1 VALRL
6 GWRSVEEMEQ
16 GLSFREYQEWVMI
29 LNSLSNPQTQ
39 SQPRPN
45 GSGPAWQD
53 QLKTMRALGV
63 MQQLGGNKN
72 GRN

>member
-16 GLSFREYQEWVMI
+16 GLSFREYQEGVMI
-29 LNSLSNPQTQ
+29 LNSLSSPQ

-53 QLKTMRALGV
+53 QLKTMQALGV